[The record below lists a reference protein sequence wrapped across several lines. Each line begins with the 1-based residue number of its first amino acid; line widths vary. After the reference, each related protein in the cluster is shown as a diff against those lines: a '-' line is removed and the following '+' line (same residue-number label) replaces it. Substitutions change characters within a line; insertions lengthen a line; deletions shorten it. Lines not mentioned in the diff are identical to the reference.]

1 MYAYISGKIA
11 DKANNYVVIDNGG
24 MGYKIFMSPSVI
36 EKLPDVGEFQKIHT
50 YYYVRED
57 VISLYGFL
65 TNEELRMFELLL
77 SVSGIGAKSAIQI
90 LSSITPSSF
99 ALAVIS
105 NDVSKIVKI
114 PGIGNKTAARIILE
128 LKDKLK
134 TEQAISKNEQVKEA
148 IHENEK
154 DTEAVVAL
162 QVLGYTRKEIEKA
175 LEKLNVKINRSN
187 RFKLMRNVLQY
198 AAVFLILFSCFYGGY
213 EYLKP
218 EKYISIVVKPGQ
230 DVKKVVLADGTSVWL
245 KGGSTLKYPE
255 SFSDENRQV
264 SLQGEAFFE
273 VSKKAETIFSI

>member
-1 MYAYISGKIA
+1 MEFDYGLLAKYLAGNISSDEMQKMEEWS
-11 DKANNYVVIDNGG
+11 NLSQDN
-24 MGYKIFMSPSVI
+24 
-36 EKLPDVGEFQKIHT
+36 EK
-50 YYYVRED
+50 
-57 VISLYGFL
+57 
-65 TNEELRMFELLL
+65 
-77 SVSGIGAKSAIQI
+77 I
-90 LSSITPSSF
+90 LSEVVRLRVSYNMMYYKSS
-99 ALAVIS
+99 
-105 NDVSKIVKI
+105 D
-114 PGIGNKTAARIILE
+114 
-128 LKDKLK
+128 
-134 TEQAISKNEQVKEA
+134 
-148 IHENEK
+148 H
-154 DTEAVVAL
+154 
-162 QVLGYTRKEIEKA
+162 IEKA

-273 VSKKAETIFSI
+273 VSKKAETIFYI